1 MRQIMLRSIYAIA
14 ALTLASDWAA
24 SSELGESLRAADM
37 QCFTRTDWP
46 NTVSKVSCFT
56 SVEEPV
62 IRQKAPAV
70 LAAFQI
76 FSQKR
81 LSLAQQADVMNAK
94 RIEQEAKYRSFYLQS
109 LAVLQAHEP
118 KLLDGNSTLSK
129 EINAMKG
136 QIAAA
141 CQQTSMVER
150 VRCRDSIE
158 RPIWQRNVA
167 TTLKYYDEF
176 QKRHLEFGRRFDAS
190 GTIEATRRAAEY
202 FAAGLKQASAEWQE
216 NAQRDIQAAYAQD
229 AAAKQQA
236 LQTFS
241 EIIRSI
247 ADIALAVAE
256 AKTGHPVH

>member
-1 MRQIMLRSIYAIA
+1 
-14 ALTLASDWAA
+14 
-24 SSELGESLRAADM
+24 M
-37 QCFTRTDWP
+37 QCFARTDWP
-46 NTVSKVSCFT
+46 NTVSKVSRFT

-118 KLLDGNSTLSK
+118 KLLDSNSTLSK
-129 EINAMKG
+129 EINAMKW

-150 VRCRDSIE
+150 VRCTDSIE

-167 TTLKYYDEF
+167 IN
-176 QKRHLEFGRRFDAS
+176 QSHLVRTRLVYLFGRRRYCA
-190 GTIEATRRAAEY
+190 RRGRGKNRTSCALRLE
-202 FAAGLKQASAEWQE
+202 FAG
-216 NAQRDIQAAYAQD
+216 R
-229 AAAKQQA
+229 
-236 LQTFS
+236 
-241 EIIRSI
+241 
-247 ADIALAVAE
+247 
-256 AKTGHPVH
+256 